1 VIAPIAAA
9 LLALQAASWDDE
21 LPEYVEQRPHVQLS
35 LWGGGATLLDRGG
48 GTTPFLGAEAGWLF
62 SQQTLSL
69 LFDAHRYG
77 ADLSTRTWTPVAL
90 VRLEQRFETQRGL
103 EAALVVGI
111 GAGKP
116 ERSWIAWYQF
126 GLGVRL
132 LLGDPFFVKGE
143 LGFERDNFFRFG
155 GAVGLSF

>member
-1 VIAPIAAA
+1 VIAPVAAA
-9 LLALQAASWDDE
+9 LLSLHAASWDDD

-48 GTTPFLGAEAGWLF
+48 GTTPFLGVEAGWLF
-62 SQQTLSL
+62 AEQTLSV

-77 ADLSTRTWTPVAL
+77 QDLSSHAWTPVLLA
-90 VRLEQRFETQRGL
+90 RLEQRFESQRGL
-103 EAALVVGI
+103 QASLILGI
-111 GAGKP
+111 GAGRP

-132 LLGDPFFVKGE
+132 VGDPFFVKGE
-143 LGFERDNFFRFG
+143 LGIERDNFLRFG